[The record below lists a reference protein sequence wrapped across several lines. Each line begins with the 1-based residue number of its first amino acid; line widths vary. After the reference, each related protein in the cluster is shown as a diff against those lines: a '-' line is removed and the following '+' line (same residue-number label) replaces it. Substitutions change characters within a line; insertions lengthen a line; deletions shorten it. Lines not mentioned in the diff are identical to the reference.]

1 MDMNLVTNVL
11 ATKQAAT
18 QQVAQFKI
26 IKKQHDMQMD
36 LISML
41 TEVAKSAP
49 VPNGQGTIVD
59 KSA

>member
-11 ATKQAAT
+11 ATRQAAT

-36 LISML
+36 LINML
-41 TEVAKSAP
+41 AEVAKSAP
-49 VPNGQGTIVD
+49 VPSGQGTIVD